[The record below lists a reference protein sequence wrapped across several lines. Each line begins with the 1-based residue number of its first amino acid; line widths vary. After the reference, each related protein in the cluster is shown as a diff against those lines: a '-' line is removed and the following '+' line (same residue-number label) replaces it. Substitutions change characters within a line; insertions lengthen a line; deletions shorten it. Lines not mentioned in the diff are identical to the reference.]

1 MPLIDYVAPRRET
14 VSEVRKRSRT
24 FLKGLIAEATRDAP
38 GRGKEATLALVVA
51 HGGLLNVMMVGVMGL
66 GEEVGF
72 MTNCGVTIVD
82 VFGKGDGDGTVLYRA
97 RTVNDD
103 KHLVQTGLKT
113 GSQVETFVRRKREP
127 IVAERR
133 SAGGIET

>member
-1 MPLIDYVAPRRET
+1 MTDYVAPRRET
-14 VSEVRKRSRT
+14 VSEVRKRSKT
-24 FLKGLIAEATRDAP
+24 FLKRLNTEAMRDAP
-38 GRGKEATLALVVA
+38 RRGKEATLALVVA

-82 VFGKGDGDGTVLYRA
+82 VFDKGDGEGRVLYRA
-97 RTVNDD
+97 RTINDD

-113 GSQVETFVRRKREP
+113 GSQVETFVRRKKEP

-133 SAGGIET
+133 SSGRIET